1 MKPNQT
7 ADLLPMAA
15 EVTGVTVLVRTMD
28 RPTLRRAVLSAL
40 EQEGVVVSVVIVAA
54 HGGALRNLGD
64 LRKDCRIQVVEPG
77 TPLSRAAAANACL
90 SMVVGGLALFL
101 DDDDWLLPGHLV
113 SLSQALQ
120 AQPFAMAASTGV
132 QCLGGDP
139 QSPVLRHVFEGRADR
154 AAMQLQNAL
163 PIHAVLFRMQDDSLR
178 FDEGLEHFED
188 WDFWLRLLVKGDF
201 VHVQGVTAVYWLDDG
216 AGSGHSSAGPKRDL
230 MLSRFAERR
239 LQQWTSDD
247 VLGLIARDAAQ
258 SQRLVHQQQLNAAR
272 LLEVEKLAADA
283 QSLQSQVDEARAA
296 GDAARAE
303 VASQGALLK
312 ACQSDLAAHRR
323 ELTVLELLR
332 VEHLSELERLRFQIS
347 SIRQSTSWR
356 ITQPLRTLGGL
367 VQSQAHRGWLM
378 RLRQVAALGRS
389 VLNRHGVA
397 GVVLRLPKYVGRS
410 LALLSRPAQR
420 QGTHARISTSPQPRL
435 HPELIGS
442 ADTLE
447 AMVSVVIPTLNGGQ
461 ELALLVRKLLCQEGV
476 RQVEVVLV
484 DSGSTDGSPD
494 TCEALGARVVSIQ
507 PQEFS
512 HSYARNLGAEHARG
526 DILLFMVQDAYPIG
540 DLWIHALLRFLL
552 DKRTEGVVAASCAE
566 YPRSDS
572 DMMYDCGVA
581 THYQF
586 LGCQEEDRIGNHVGD
601 DHMSLR
607 SMGQL
612 SDVACMIPRDLFLK
626 YRYRGDYAED
636 LDLGIRLIKDGLKV
650 AMLASVKVVHSHNR
664 PSWYYLKRSFVDVV
678 FLVGLFDDFERPAC
692 QSIHGLVAGVRQVAC
707 EVSAWLPG
715 LSKLAQGSDL
725 GVSVSAWIEAARRW
739 SAPASKEP
747 LALGDSRLEAFIAQI
762 AEEAGAVPRS
772 AFSARADAQAQRDF
786 IDAFLARLDHFN
798 RYASSVYGPA
808 DARLCHEYS
817 EAIVKTLAA
826 TIGASLAYWVLDQR
840 QLDAGVE
847 SSAQRQWAE
856 RLFTLLKSGV

>member
-1 MKPNQT
+1 
-7 ADLLPMAA
+7 
-15 EVTGVTVLVRTMD
+15 
-28 RPTLRRAVLSAL
+28 
-40 EQEGVVVSVVIVAA
+40 
-54 HGGALRNLGD
+54 
-64 LRKDCRIQVVEPG
+64 
-77 TPLSRAAAANACL
+77 
-90 SMVVGGLALFL
+90 
-101 DDDDWLLPGHLV
+101 
-113 SLSQALQ
+113 
-120 AQPFAMAASTGV
+120 
-132 QCLGGDP
+132 
-139 QSPVLRHVFEGRADR
+139 
-154 AAMQLQNAL
+154 
-163 PIHAVLFRMQDDSLR
+163 
-178 FDEGLEHFED
+178 
-188 WDFWLRLLVKGDF
+188 
-201 VHVQGVTAVYWLDDG
+201 
-216 AGSGHSSAGPKRDL
+216 

-239 LQQWTSDD
+239 LQQWTSED
-247 VLGLIARDAAQ
+247 VVRLIARDVAQ
-258 SQRLVHQQQLNAAR
+258 SQRLVHQQQLDAAR
-272 LLEVEKLAADA
+272 LLEVEKLAAEA
-283 QSLQSQVDEARAA
+283 HALQSRVDQARM
-296 GDAARAE
+296 E
-303 VASQGALLK
+303 VERQEVLLG

-332 VEHLSELERLRFQIS
+332 VEHLRELEQLRFENT

-356 ITQPLRTLGGL
+356 ITQPLRTLRGL
-367 VQSQAHRGWLM
+367 VQALVHWDWLHRLHQA
-378 RLRQVAALGRS
+378 AALGRS
-389 VLNRHGVA
+389 VLSRHGVV
-397 GVVLRLPKYVGRS
+397 GVVLRSPKYVVRT
-410 LALLSRPAQR
+410 LALLRNPTQKEVVNP
-420 QGTHARISTSPQPRL
+420 RIGASPTPRL

-442 ADTLE
+442 TDTLE
-447 AMVSVVIPTLNGGQ
+447 ARVSVVIPTLNGGQ
-461 ELALLVRKLLCQEGV
+461 ELALLVRKLMCQEGV

-494 TCEALGARVVSIQ
+494 ACAALGARVVCIQ

-552 DKRTEGVVAASCAE
+552 DKRAEGVVAASCAE

-586 LGCQEEDRIGNHVGD
+586 LGCREEDRIGTCIGD

-636 LDLGIRLIKDGLKV
+636 LDLGIRLIQEGLKV

-664 PSWYYLKRSFVDVV
+664 PPWYYLKRSFVDVV

-692 QSIHGLVAGVRQVAC
+692 RSIHGLVAGVMQAAF
-707 EVSAWLPG
+707 EVSAYLPS
-715 LSKLAQGSDL
+715 LSKLAQGGDL
-725 GVSVSAWIEAARRW
+725 GASVSSWIEAARRW
-739 SAPASKEP
+739 RAPTSKVS
-747 LALGDSRLEAFIAQI
+747 LALGESRLEAFIDQI
-762 AEEAGAVPRS
+762 VGEVGALPRS
-772 AFSARADAQAQRDF
+772 AFSARADEQAQRDF

-840 QLDAGVE
+840 QLDAGVD
-847 SSAQRQWAE
+847 SSAERQCAE